1 MTAIVREGVCYGEHM
16 RGTMS
21 RHRTLQGNCATLLAV
36 LLLVFAA
43 RGAIAQALLV
53 QGGPYPVPGILTLP
67 PGANV
72 EPAPAVLL
80 LHGTASQKNE
90 VGGLYQ
96 ALAERL
102 AAAGIASLRIDFA
115 GSGDSNVDHRRYNLS
130 TAVRDGELA
139 LEYLAMHPAVAA
151 DRLGVVGFS
160 QGGLIAQRLAL
171 ASKRVSYLV
180 TWSTVAVD
188 GIGSF
193 ADLFEAHY
201 ATALRQGYAPIDFP
215 WLPAPLN
222 FDLSWFEELREQR
235 TLTEIRAFSGPVLA
249 VAGQADRTVDYHQ
262 SIDLVSRST
271 HPASQAVILAGADHI
286 YNVLT
291 SPPGVSPS
299 SAAQVL
305 DITTTWLRRQSMVA
319 H

>member
-1 MTAIVREGVCYGEHM
+1 MG
-16 RGTMS
+16 
-21 RHRTLQGNCATLLAV
+21 RHRTLQGKYGSLLAI

-43 RGAIAQALLV
+43 RDGYADTLLLE
-53 QGGPYPVPGILTLP
+53 GGPYPVPGILTLP
-67 PGANV
+67 PGAGAD
-72 EPAPAVLL
+72 PAPAVLL

-90 VGGLYQ
+90 VGGMYE
-96 ALAERL
+96 ALADHL

-115 GSGDSNVDHRRYNLS
+115 GSGDSSVDHRRYNLS
-130 TAVRDGELA
+130 SVERDGELA
-139 LEYLAMHPAVAA
+139 LEYLAMHPAIAPE
-151 DRLGVVGFS
+151 RLGVVGFS

-171 ASKRVSYLV
+171 ASARVAFLV

-201 ATALRQGYAPIDFP
+201 ATAQRQGYAPISFP

-235 TLTEIRAFSGPVLA
+235 TLTEISAFRGPILA
-249 VAGQADRTVDYHQ
+249 VAGLADRSVDYHQ
-262 SIDLVSRST
+262 SIELVSRSG
-271 HPASQAVILAGADHI
+271 HPASQAVILTGADHI

-291 SPPGVSPS
+291 SPPGETPS
-299 SAAQVL
+299 SAEQVL
-305 DITTTWLRRQSMVA
+305 EITTAWLRRQSAVP